1 MKINTNPV
9 RGTEDYGPQDMVVR
23 ESVRET
29 ILKTYKQFG
38 FLQIKTPII
47 EDINLL
53 LGSDAGDNSKL
64 MYKVLKRGEKLDLTK
79 ENLSQLDLVD
89 LGLRYDLTVPLVR
102 FFCNNQA
109 NLSMPFKAIQI
120 DDVFRADRP
129 QRGRSRQFCQCDID
143 IIGDTK
149 KSAEVE
155 LLYVAGITLSRLG
168 FKKFVF
174 KINDKRILD
183 SLITSSGFDSEAVF
197 DVCVTLDKLNKI
209 GLDGIKAELGE
220 KGYDNVIVE
229 TLLNNLDKVAKEG
242 LNSLKSVNEEA
253 VADLT
258 YIIENV
264 NKLSEGN
271 YTVEFDISIIRGQSY
286 YTSTVYEV
294 YCEGFRGACGAGGR
308 YDKMVERISG
318 MDYPA
323 VGFSIGFEPVC
334 MLLKEQGKTV
344 EGEGVV
350 IFCEKDDNIA
360 EVLLSEKE
368 FENYSRVTY
377 AYKAKNFNFQKQ
389 KMKAMGFTKYCFFDN
404 REIRD
409 LWL

>member
-253 VADLT
+253 VSDLT

-360 EVLLSEKE
+360 EVLLAEKE

>member
-1 MKINTNPV
+1 
-9 RGTEDYGPQDMVVR
+9 MVVR

-253 VADLT
+253 VADLA

-360 EVLLSEKE
+360 EVLLAEKE

>member
-9 RGTEDYGPQDMVVR
+9 RGTEDYGPKDMAVR
-23 ESVRET
+23 ESVRQT
-29 ILKTYKQFG
+29 ILETYKQYG

-79 ENLSQLDLVD
+79 ENLTQLDLVD

-155 LLYVAGITLSRLG
+155 LLYVAGITLAKLG
-168 FKKFVF
+168 FDKFVF

-183 SLITSSGFDSEAVF
+183 SVITASGFNSEAVF

-209 GLDGIKAELGE
+209 GLDGIQAELQE
-220 KGYDNVIVE
+220 KGYGLNIIE
-229 TLLNNLDKVAKEG
+229 NLLSKLDKVAKDG
-242 LNSLKSVNEEA
+242 LESLRNVNEEA
-253 VADLT
+253 VNDLN

-264 NKLSEGN
+264 NKLAQGKYS
-271 YTVEFDISIIRGQSY
+271 VEYDISIIRGQSY

-294 YCEGFRGACGAGGR
+294 YCDGFRGACGAGGR

-334 MLLKEQGKTV
+334 MLLKEQGKTASQ
-344 EGEGVV
+344 EGVV

-360 EVLLSEKE
+360 DVILAEKE

-389 KMKAMGFTKYCFFDN
+389 KMKDMGYNKYCFFDN
-404 REIRD
+404 RELRD
-409 LWL
+409 LW

>member
-1 MKINTNPV
+1 
-9 RGTEDYGPQDMVVR
+9 
-23 ESVRET
+23 
-29 ILKTYKQFG
+29 
-38 FLQIKTPII
+38 
-47 EDINLL
+47 
-53 LGSDAGDNSKL
+53 
-64 MYKVLKRGEKLDLTK
+64 MYLTK
-79 ENLSQLDLVD
+79 ENLTQLDLVD

-155 LLYVAGITLSRLG
+155 LLYVAGITLAKLG
-168 FKKFVF
+168 FDKFVF

-183 SLITSSGFDSEAVF
+183 SVITASGFNSESVF

-209 GLDGIKAELGE
+209 GLDGIQAELQE
-220 KGYDNVIVE
+220 KGYGLDIIEN
-229 TLLNNLDKVAKEG
+229 LLSKLDKVAKDG
-242 LNSLKSVNEEA
+242 LESLRNVNEEA
-253 VADLT
+253 VNDLN

-264 NKLSEGN
+264 TKLAQGKYS
-271 YTVEFDISIIRGQSY
+271 VEYDISIIRGQSY

-294 YCEGFRGACGAGGR
+294 YCDGFRGACGAGGR

-334 MLLKEQGKTV
+334 MLLKEQGKTASQ
-344 EGEGVV
+344 EGVV

-360 EVLLSEKE
+360 DVILAEKE
-368 FENYSRVTY
+368 FEKYSRVTY

-389 KMKAMGFTKYCFFDN
+389 KMKDMGYNKYCFFDN
-404 REIRD
+404 RELRD
-409 LWL
+409 L